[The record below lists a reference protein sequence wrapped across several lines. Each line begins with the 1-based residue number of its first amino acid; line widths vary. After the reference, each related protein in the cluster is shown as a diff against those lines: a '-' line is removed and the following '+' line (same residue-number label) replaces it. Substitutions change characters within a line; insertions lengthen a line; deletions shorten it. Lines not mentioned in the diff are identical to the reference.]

1 MRLFKNA
8 AKCIPLTDI
17 N

>member
-8 AKCIPLTDI
+8 AKCITLTEI